1 MVSKGFFIAACQAG
15 ARKIDDRQ
23 FLHGGGFSVDKIN
36 KRVNLEIRAELLC
49 SLTRR
54 RNRTDKTFPVWG
66 SIKIGTADIRTA
78 EDFRRTI
85 ENRGMQIDYF
95 ARDIIIKPQFTI
107 AAKEAEV
114 NLAVVSVL
122 DLGFNEVVKP
132 WDIKGAKLKD
142 IYKRAQERGLQL
154 CPAEVGP
161 QLRLQYACQPRG
173 EWLIV
178 AMEPIVGSINFS
190 WLFRIE
196 RDIDLEQGRSILSL
210 RTFCGCPD
218 TFWPSDFRFVFVLP
232 RHA

>member
-1 MVSKGFFIAACQAG
+1 MTKGETA
-15 ARKIDDRQ
+15 
-23 FLHGGGFSVDKIN
+23 
-36 KRVNLEIRAELLC
+36 
-49 SLTRR
+49 
-54 RNRTDKTFPVWG
+54 TDKTFPVWG
-66 SIKIGTADIRTA
+66 SIKIGTADTRTA
-78 EDFRRTI
+78 EDFHRTI

-95 ARDIIIKPQFTI
+95 ARDIIINPQFTI

-132 WDIKGAKLKD
+132 WDIKGARLKD

-161 QLRLQYACQPRG
+161 QLRLQYACQPRE

-178 AMEPIVGSINFS
+178 AMEPIIGSTKFNC
-190 WLFRIE
+190 LFRIE
-196 RDIDLEQGRSILSL
+196 RDVDLQQDCSILSL